1 MFVLSQLGSE
11 IDKNKFKMIF
21 FMENNSLR
29 KSDINKFDHIDPFGF
44 SRNTLHNYST
54 KIPVHFFLTAFTRRA
69 MFGIRKYLRTI

>member
-1 MFVLSQLGSE
+1 MYVRFISITVGSE

-44 SRNTLHNYST
+44 SRNTLDNYSA
-54 KIPVHFFLTAFTRRA
+54 KIPVDFF
-69 MFGIRKYLRTI
+69 

>member
-29 KSDINKFDHIDPFGF
+29 KSDINKFDHIE
-44 SRNTLHNYST
+44 
-54 KIPVHFFLTAFTRRA
+54 A
-69 MFGIRKYLRTI
+69 

>member
-11 IDKNKFKMIF
+11 IDKNKSEMIF

-54 KIPVHFFLTAFTRRA
+54 KIPVDFFLTAFIDQTS
-69 MFGIRKYLRTI
+69 IVWN

>member
-44 SRNTLHNYST
+44 SQNTLDNYSA
-54 KIPVHFFLTAFTRRA
+54 KIPVDFF
-69 MFGIRKYLRTI
+69 